1 MSCESLEL
9 QDQVSLLSH
18 RPRSLLR
25 AMITIPNP
33 PDSLDTEID
42 AQRSSVGELD
52 ILPTELLF
60 FVLQALDLKSISRV
74 SRVSRRGNVIVKS
87 LAAYRNLLDKAPEA
101 LAALSQAKLLGVHS
115 VTQLQ
120 DTLRSDRCATCPE
133 YGTYLFLPTCER
145 CCWECLFFNPAW
157 RVISP
162 GQATRYFG
170 LSKKHLRQL
179 PVMHSIPGRYDIS
192 QENSRTSHK
201 LVSARMARDLGV
213 LKHGSAEEMA
223 KTVTTYKTGIAR
235 ATVRFLQRSTT
246 GAPRQDPL
254 AVLDQ
259 GNVPPDRF
267 FGMATIHFP
276 SVPTP
281 EIVENGLWCRGCE
294 LTFKE
299 YTNTYSAT
307 SEMLRIVPQGCN
319 PGRILFGMTRRARS
333 RVDFL
338 EHLEH
343 CCGAQKLIQMK
354 ETT

>member
-1 MSCESLEL
+1 MSYESVEL
-9 QDQVSLLSH
+9 QDHVSLISH
-18 RPRSLLR
+18 RPHILLR

-33 PDSLDTEID
+33 PESLGTEID
-42 AQRSSVGELD
+42 ARRSSLGQLD

-101 LAALSQAKLLGVHS
+101 LAALSQTKLLGVHS

-145 CCWECLFFNPAW
+145 CCWECLYLNPAW

-162 GQATRYFG
+162 GQAAKYFG
-170 LSKKHLRQL
+170 LSTKQLRQL

-201 LVSARMARDLGV
+201 LVSARMARDLGI

-223 KTVTTYKTGIAR
+223 KTVTAYKTGTTRI
-235 ATVRFLQRSTT
+235 TVRFLQRSTT
-246 GAPRQDPL
+246 GAFRQDPL
-254 AVLDQ
+254 SVPDQ

-267 FGMATIHFP
+267 FGMAAIHFP

-281 EIVENGLWCRGCE
+281 EIIENGHWCRGCE

-299 YTNTYSAT
+299 YTDTYSAT
-307 SEMLRIVPQGCN
+307 SAMLRTVPQGCD
-319 PGRILFGMTRRARS
+319 PWRVLFGMTRRARS
-333 RVDFL
+333 KVEFL
-338 EHLEH
+338 EHMEH
-343 CCGAQKLIQMK
+343 CCGARKLIRMK
-354 ETT
+354 EPV